1 MTETF
6 LGTHEPK
13 LGGYAADMGKPD
25 AADRRK
31 VYVRIADELRE
42 DIAAGRYA
50 VGEPLPSIAKLG
62 ERFGAAGATVER
74 ALAVLREEGPI
85 MSRQGTPSIVT
96 ERPEHVEPAE
106 QPEDEAEG
114 PSEEF
119 ALLWAQLQEIREHLR
134 RQSARLDEID
144 ERTRN
149 L

>member
-13 LGGYAADMGKPD
+13 SGGYAADMGKPG
-25 AADRRK
+25 ADRRK

-50 VGEPLPSIAKLG
+50 VGETLPSIARLG

-74 ALAVLREEGPI
+74 ALSVLREEGLI
-85 MSRQGTPSIVT
+85 MSRQGTPSVVT
-96 ERPEHVEPAE
+96 RQPTHSETGEEPD
-106 QPEDEAEG
+106 DEADG

-119 ALLWAQLQEIREHLR
+119 SLLWGQLQEIKEHLK

-144 ERTRN
+144 ERTRD

>member
-13 LGGYAADMGKPD
+13 SGGYAADMGKPG

-50 VGEPLPSIAKLG
+50 VGETLPSIARLG

-74 ALAVLREEGPI
+74 ALSVLREEGLI
-85 MSRQGTPSIVT
+85 MSRQGTPSVVT
-96 ERPEHVEPAE
+96 R
-106 QPEDEAEG
+106 QPTHSETGEESDDEADG

-119 ALLWAQLQEIREHLR
+119 SLLWGQLQEIKEHLK

-144 ERTRN
+144 ERTRD

>member
-1 MTETF
+1 
-6 LGTHEPK
+6 
-13 LGGYAADMGKPD
+13 MGKPD

-74 ALAVLREEGPI
+74 ALSVLREEGLI
-85 MSRQGTPSIVT
+85 MSRQGTPSVVT
-96 ERPEHVEPAE
+96 RRPAQGETGEEPDTEA
-106 QPEDEAEG
+106 DE

-119 ALLWAQLQEIREHLR
+119 SLIWNQLQEIKEHLR

-144 ERTRN
+144 ERTRD